1 MSRERKTFSDNL
13 KTLMNNNG
21 VNRKKLSAD
30 LGISYN
36 TITSWVIG
44 SKFPRIDKI
53 EKLAAYFEVPKAA
66 LIEEADD
73 EITITES
80 IIKAAIGK
88 LASEDTTYDQAI
100 ILKCK
105 LEALEIALRINQQ
118 YIKEA

>member
-36 TITSWVIG
+36 TIASWVIG

-53 EKLAAYFEVPKAA
+53 EKLAAYFGVPKAA

-88 LASEDTTYDQAI
+88 LASEDTTYDQAS

-118 YIKEA
+118 YTKEA